1 MKSIATIAQQALT
14 KQPELKT
21 ESHHNIP
28 DELKEVARYVFGTLT
43 ATRPGWKVGFTNA
56 GRVDEK
62 MVTQYKMNLL
72 KAMMLN
78 EINTMQKVQYGLD
91 KLISEGGQFL
101 PSVGDFV
108 QACKDH
114 SKVTGE
120 LNAGMY
126 KEYRPERL
134 ISNKTFEER
143 RAEAKSELAKI
154 KEMLC
159 KSKT

>member
-1 MKSIATIAQQALT
+1 MNITTEQAVQLIKQNAN
-14 KQPELKT
+14 KQPVTRSPMEQQYQV
-21 ESHHNIP
+21 P
-28 DELKEVARYVFGTLT
+28 DELKKVAAYVFRQLT
-43 ATRPGWKVGFTNA
+43 SMKTGWRVAFTDERQVKDYKIQLLRAMDENGINNFELVEA
-56 GRVDEK
+56 G
-62 MVTQYKMNLL
+62 L
-72 KAMMLN
+72 KQCRSD
-78 EINTMQKVQYGLD
+78 TSD
-91 KLISEGGQFL
+91 FL
-101 PSVGDFV
+101 PSPGKFV
-108 QACKDH
+108 AWCKPTI
-114 SKVTGE
+114 TGE